1 MQYQT
6 TLLEPIRL
14 RLVAELPNGIEVI
27 HLPQSPAEANN
38 NQSFAKRVIIAF
50 GSTEYVDRLG
60 VSDKSFMSNNSFV
73 TQNGFVLVYLL
84 VESRLLRG
92 TDGIFQLISEVKRAL
107 VGHDVPSYGR
117 LHLGKIIPN
126 PDAPDGI
133 NSYFIEVYCKERL
146 VADLPDETGPLIT
159 AINGVTA
166 PETTPSDGL
175 LVANSDASYNVTIT
189 ENKILPDIA
198 VIDFAGTT
206 HVWPAVKNVN
216 FAAGDLPDFDTGSG
230 GDPVTVD
237 VNGTEVEADPGETVT
252 VSVTRN
258 GAPIGDVTV
267 TGSTIDVV
275 IPACEDAT
283 VTVNTEAFA
292 TVAAGGSL
300 NIPVVNQSNGAVGAI
315 GSGKVTIRTA
325 DLSINGTDVDTL
337 LPETNKALTVT
348 LNGGATNPT
357 YTAGTIN
364 VTTATPTGYVGLP
377 LDIPAQIGVGINTA
391 DVFHAFNDGAFT
403 KAIPTGYAGFQA
415 LDTTDPTGATLLYNS
430 RLFDTKRR
438 FTNLAGTGDTYSS
451 VNWIDGTGTTRTAR
465 CMIDHLYDVCLL
477 LTDDTG
483 RWSSEWPTRLNGA
496 THSGIN
502 IYPVSRGMLE
512 ALQRFDVSALNQLEA
527 YMGHSGLVFSGEV
540 PVSSTGTVYSMTG
553 ITLGTT
559 TRTTHLKVL
568 LFHQIT

>member
-92 TDGIFQLISEVKRAL
+92 NDGIFQLISEVKRAL

-146 VADLPDETGPLIT
+146 VADLPDETGQLIT

-206 HVWPAVKNVN
+206 HVWPSVKNVN

-252 VSVTRN
+252 VNVTRG

-348 LNGGATNPT
+348 LNGAPTTPT
-357 YTAGTIN
+357 YTDGTIN
-364 VTTATPTGYVGLP
+364 VSTGSGSGIAYVDFTA
-377 LDIPAQIGVGINTA
+377 AQTQNYEV
-391 DVFHAFNDGAFT
+391 
-403 KAIPTGYAGFQA
+403 GFQDVGA
-415 LDTTDPTGATLLYNS
+415 NFLAGRYNRTQPSDPATYAQLDPADPTGKTLLSNNIHGNKHRFTDAAGNAGPFTYAFNSGTIIAFQDHLHGGWWAGNWTNRNFTQCLSDIAALNITGIGSGWLCLDQDMVSTIQKINGSSASNLLFDCGVTIATYWTGLTRPDLVTQGYRVQGVTFSISTQAKTTNS
-430 RLFDTKRR
+430 RWIAFKFFD
-438 FTNLAGTGDTYSS
+438 
-451 VNWIDGTGTTRTAR
+451 
-465 CMIDHLYDVCLL
+465 
-477 LTDDTG
+477 
-483 RWSSEWPTRLNGA
+483 
-496 THSGIN
+496 
-502 IYPVSRGMLE
+502 
-512 ALQRFDVSALNQLEA
+512 
-527 YMGHSGLVFSGEV
+527 
-540 PVSSTGTVYSMTG
+540 
-553 ITLGTT
+553 
-559 TRTTHLKVL
+559 
-568 LFHQIT
+568 

>member
-92 TDGIFQLISEVKRAL
+92 NDGIFQLISEVKRAL

-146 VADLPDETGPLIT
+146 VADLPDETGQLIT

-206 HVWPAVKNVN
+206 HVWPSVKNVN

-252 VSVTRN
+252 VNVTRG

-275 IPACEDAT
+275 VPVCAPCEDAT
-283 VTVNTEAFA
+283 VTLNSDEVA
-292 TVAAGGSL
+292 TVEAGGEL
-300 NIPVVNQSNGAVGAI
+300 
-315 GSGKVTIRTA
+315 
-325 DLSINGTDVDTL
+325 
-337 LPETNKALTVT
+337 ALTTT
-348 LNGGATNPT
+348 LDNVPVAAT
-357 YTAGTIN
+357 YTAGVIN
-364 VTTATPTGYVGLP
+364 INNPAPSGYRGIPLGSPSQLYKIRNGDTGRAFE
-377 LDIPAQIGVGINTA
+377 LD
-391 DVFHAFNDGAFT
+391 AFT
-403 KAIPTGYAGFQA
+403 DSNPSGFIGFNQ
-415 LDTTDPTGATLLYNS
+415 LDGTDISGTTLLYNNS
-430 RLFDTKRR
+430 LGNKFR
-438 FTNLAGTGDTYSS
+438 FTDLGGSGNSFTLVDWIGGDGITYQAK
-451 VNWIDGTGTTRTAR
+451 V
-465 CMIDHLYDVCLL
+465 MIDHLYGPRGTMIL
-477 LTDDTG
+477 LTENTG
-483 RWSSEWPTRLNGA
+483 RWSTTWQSRVDGA
-496 THSGIN
+496 TYDGSPIFSA
-502 IYPVSRGMLE
+502 SRGILE
-512 ALQRFDVSALNQLEA
+512 QLIRLDTASNHLVSI
-527 YMGHSGLVFSGEV
+527 MGHIGVVTSGEAV
-540 PVSSTGTVYSMTG
+540 TTATSGGSIQIYNLNANLIGVSNIATPDTKT
-553 ITLGTT
+553 
-559 TRTTHLKVL
+559 L
-568 LFHQIT
+568 LFTQL